1 MWGAHFHIYHFYL
14 KSKCFSASLTMLSIP
29 VKFGIRECTWL
40 VGNTMKSN
48 RHAPQFQ
55 FRVTDMKRRFFT
67 KNLRWLKNFVRIFY
81 ELSCNSSK
89 IVFDFQ
95 EPLWLRIFC
104 CISHSN
110 YSKDAA
116 RWMNNITGFTKKTWK
131 IAQRWSCLSQRT
143 NFGFVFLVIFDSFAF
158 KVKRPQCKHSCMWF
172 LH

>member
-1 MWGAHFHIYHFYL
+1 
-14 KSKCFSASLTMLSIP
+14 
-29 VKFGIRECTWL
+29 
-40 VGNTMKSN
+40 MKSN

-143 NFGFVFLVIFDSFAF
+143 ISALSFWWSLIALPLKWNDRSVNILVCGFYTSGLAVLFF
-158 KVKRPQCKHSCMWF
+158 
-172 LH
+172 

>member
-1 MWGAHFHIYHFYL
+1 
-14 KSKCFSASLTMLSIP
+14 
-29 VKFGIRECTWL
+29 
-40 VGNTMKSN
+40 MKSN

-55 FRVTDMKRRFFT
+55 FRVTNMKRRFFT

-158 KVKRPQCKHSCMWF
+158 KVKRLQCKHSCMWF